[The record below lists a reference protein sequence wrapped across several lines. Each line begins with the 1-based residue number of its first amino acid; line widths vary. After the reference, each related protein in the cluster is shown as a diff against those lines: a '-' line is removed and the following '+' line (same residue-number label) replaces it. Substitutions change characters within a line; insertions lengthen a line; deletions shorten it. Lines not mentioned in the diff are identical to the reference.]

1 MNITVLG
8 AGSFGCSIA
17 TIANDNGHKVNLWGH
32 LQSEIDSLKKNL
44 RNPFI
49 PEAQMAENIN
59 YTSDLTVINNS
70 EIIVFVVPSFAI
82 REVAKNI
89 KKMLEPGKKP
99 IFVICTKG
107 LEAKTMKSGHII
119 IEEEIGHE
127 YDIVTLSGPTHAEE
141 VALRMFTTIV
151 STSESEIARNT
162 VQEAFNNQYLRVYT
176 NPDVR
181 GVEIIGAA
189 KNVLAIA
196 AGFCDGNEKLGDNA
210 KAALLTRGLRELKII
225 GDLENCQPETFYG
238 LTGMGDLIVTAM
250 SRHSRNRGFGEL
262 LGQGMTKEEAAEK
275 IGMVVE
281 GVFSVEAIHQLK
293 EKHNLDLPIID
304 AIYQLL
310 YEGGT
315 FEEVFDTL
323 ANREIKSEL

>member
-1 MNITVLG
+1 MEITVLG

-32 LQSEIDSLKKNL
+32 SQLEIDQLKKNL
-44 RNPFI
+44 VNPFI
-49 PEAQMAENIN
+49 DGAIMSDKIN
-59 YTSDLTVINNS
+59 YTSDLSVVKNA
-70 EIIVFVVPSFAI
+70 ELVVFVVPSFAI
-82 REVAKNI
+82 REVAKKVKSMFDSNDY
-89 KKMLEPGKKP
+89 P

-107 LEAKTMKSGHII
+107 LEAKTMKSGHVII
-119 IEEEIGHE
+119 KEEIGSDCE
-127 YDIVTLSGPTHAEE
+127 IVTLSGPTHAEE

-151 STSESEIARNT
+151 STSESEFARNK
-162 VQEAFNNQYLRVYT
+162 VQKAFNNKNLRVYT

-196 AGFCDGNEKLGDNA
+196 AGFCDGHKDLGDNA

-225 GDLENCQPETFYG
+225 GDLENCQAETFYG

-262 LGQGMTKEEAAEK
+262 LGQGLSKEEASEK

-281 GVFSVEAIHQLK
+281 GVYSVEAINQLK
-293 EKHNLDLPIID
+293 EKHQLDLPIIG
-304 AIYQLL
+304 AIYNLL
-310 YEGGT
+310 
-315 FEEVFDTL
+315 FENGSFDEVFSKL
-323 ANREIKSEL
+323 ASREIKSEI